1 MGELHNSG
9 AIFNAAPYTCWAI
22 TYGEGSGHVES
33 LVQYDPA
40 SPESVKKTVAELEK
54 ADHIVAEMGLG
65 INSLENALSYNES
78 ALKAAM
84 PHNTLDFV
92 KYMKMIKRA
101 IDPNNSSDP
110 AFYVSPDEWE

>member
-1 MGELHNSG
+1 M
-9 AIFNAAPYTCWAI
+9 
-22 TYGEGSGHVES
+22 ES

-40 SPESVKKTVAELEK
+40 SPESVQKTVAALER

-65 INSLENALSYNES
+65 INSLENALSYSEA

-84 PHNTLDFV
+84 PHTLDFV
-92 KYMKMIKRA
+92 KYMKMIKRT
-101 IDPNNSSDP
+101 IDPNNSSEP